1 MGEGAILAHFNKY
14 SGILHAVLRIRIM
27 FVIAIT
33 AAIIIYILELIFPV
47 SLHCLTAL
55 FTFYFSVLFS
65 RDIMRIVIFWVSVSV
80 NYSKGSLGVEA

>member
-1 MGEGAILAHFNKY
+1 MGEGALLTHFNKY
-14 SGILHAVLRIRIM
+14 SGILHAVLRFRIM
-27 FVIAIT
+27 FVVAII

-65 RDIMRIVIFWVSVSV
+65 RDVMRTVIF
-80 NYSKGSLGVEA
+80 LG